1 MAVDDRAPART
12 SLAAVIAAVAWSALI
27 LQLWLL
33 LAATRDT
40 LGPGLALLRFFS
52 YFTVLSNILVALAAS
67 FALAGPSTS
76 PGLFFAKARVRA
88 GIALYIAATFAVYLL
103 ILRHLWQPQGTQWW
117 ADVGLHYAT
126 PALYLTWF
134 ALQPRG
140 RLRWRD
146 IPYWLVFPLLF
157 LGWAL
162 LRGAW
167 LGEYPYPFID
177 VAALGWPAVLANA
190 AGLCMLFA
198 LLGVLLVAQDR
209 LGAKRTTYA
218 PAPPRSG

>member
-1 MAVDDRAPART
+1 MAVDDRTPART
-12 SLAAVIAAVAWSALI
+12 WLAAVTAAAAWSALI
-27 LQLWLL
+27 LQLWIL

-52 YFTVLSNILVALAAS
+52 YFTVLSNLLVALATS
-67 FALAGPSTS
+67 FALAGRNTP
-76 PGLFFAKARVRA
+76 PGRFFAKARVRA
-88 GIALYIAATFAVYLL
+88 GIALYIAVTFGVYLL
-103 ILRHLWQPQGTQWW
+103 VLRHLWQPQGAQWW

-126 PALYLTWF
+126 PALYLAWF

-146 IPYWLVFPLLF
+146 VPGWLLFPLLF

-177 VAALGWPAVLANA
+177 VIALGWSAVLANV
-190 AGLCMLFA
+190 AGLCALFA

-209 LGAKRTTYA
+209 LGAKRGACA